1 MQDPEIRELTAS
13 EELSLEEEF
22 DMQRKWREDE
32 DKLTFIIL
40 ARGPP
45 QASIPPNSMQPPED
59 IVDPNDPRLDG
70 FSMVGD
76 VNLFFSGTIPSLNN
90 AGKGEEQDDEAE
102 EFTAE
107 AEIMIAEPAYRRQGL
122 AFEALQLMLC
132 YATGCYAEV
141 FSSASPPRSESDS
154 VFFPKLPNP
163 VPPTSLL
170 TRISETNAPS
180 ISLFEKLGFR
190 VTKRVEVFKEVEMR
204 WCGASGSI

>member
-22 DMQRKWREDE
+22 DMQRELSFLYTALCLLIRSTGKWREDE

-107 AEIMIAEPAYRRQGL
+107 AEIMIAGK
-122 AFEALQLMLC
+122 LC
-132 YATGCYAEV
+132 LPSTSTRY
-141 FSSASPPRSESDS
+141 SD
-154 VFFPKLPNP
+154 VEMYNR
-163 VPPTSLL
+163 TSL
-170 TRISETNAPS
+170 SSP
-180 ISLFEKLGFR
+180 
-190 VTKRVEVFKEVEMR
+190 
-204 WCGASGSI
+204 GSCL